1 MRTVVRAASF
11 VLVLSLSAGALL
23 GCGSSAV
30 QQGPSD
36 TLRAYARALEQ
47 GRVDEAYRLLSEEAK
62 RSMSLEAFRRA
73 VRDNPQDVLEIARSI
88 ARPASDPVVTATVT
102 VPSGEEI
109 LLVYEGGQW
118 RIDAAAVD
126 LYGQATPRQA
136 LLGFL
141 RAYERKRYDVILK
154 YVPDAEK
161 EGAPPVDG
169 APPDAAPPAAASAK
183 PPADP
188 KAPAPPAAATPAAP
202 PRPAGDVARLTPE
215 KLRAAWE
222 GPQKEQMS
230 RIVQA
235 IRAALPN
242 ATIEE
247 TGDSA
252 AMTYGAGGTVSF
264 VREHGVWK
272 IRDF

>member
-1 MRTVVRAASF
+1 MRIGS
-11 VLVLSLSAGALL
+11 LVPVTFIALATACLPACGGGAI
-23 GCGSSAV
+23 V

-36 TLRAYARALEQ
+36 TLRAYSQALEQ

-73 VRDNPQDVLEIARSI
+73 VKENPQEVVEISRAI
-88 ARPASDPVVTATVT
+88 GRPTADPIVTATVSL
-102 VPSGEEI
+102 PSGDE
-109 LLVYEGGQW
+109 LLLIYEGGKW

-136 LLGFL
+136 LVGFL
-141 RAYERKRYDVILK
+141 RAFERKRYDVVLRF
-154 YVPDAEK
+154 VPDAEK
-161 EGAPPVDG
+161 EGL
-169 APPDAAPPAAASAK
+169 ASINGE
-183 PPADP
+183 PG
-188 KAPAPPAAATPAAP
+188 APAPKPDPAAP
-202 PRPAGDVARLTPE
+202 KPDGALADFPVDDNPKLTPE
-215 KLRAAWE
+215 KLKAAWE
-222 GPQKEQMS
+222 GPQKEQIT

-235 IRAALPN
+235 VKAALPT

-252 AMTYGAGGTVSF
+252 AMSYGAGGTVAF

-272 IRDF
+272 IKDF